1 MKYTDRYNNC
11 QLGSH
16 GWAMER
22 GRPRGFDIDTA
33 LDQALAVFWRDGF
46 QGASLAE
53 LTAAMGINKPSLYA
67 AFGDKEG
74 LYLKALDRYAQ
85 ATVQQSIEVLE
96 AGTSARRAVEDF
108 LRRSARNLVDPAL
121 PGGCFVVNGIA
132 AGQLSATPP
141 AVAAALRDAMCGSEA
156 PLRARLQRAQAA
168 GELPASADVD
178 ALATFFNAVVAGM
191 GVLAKGGARRAKLDT
206 VVDAALACWPLPDKR
221 ARPPDAVQR
230 SPAM

>member
-1 MKYTDRYNNC
+1 
-11 QLGSH
+11 
-16 GWAMER
+16 MER
-22 GRPRGFDIDTA
+22 GRPRSFDIDTA

-74 LYLKALDRYAQ
+74 LYLKALARYAL

-96 AGTSARRAVEDF
+96 AGSSARQAVEDF
-108 LRRSARNLVDPAL
+108 LRGSVRNLTDPAL

-132 AGQLSATPP
+132 DCQLSATPP
-141 AVAAALRDAMCGSEA
+141 AVAAALRDAMRGSEA
-156 PLRARLQRAQAA
+156 PLRARLQRAQAT

-191 GVLAKGGARRAKLDT
+191 GVLAKGGARRAKLNT
-206 VVDAALACWPLPDKR
+206 VVDAALACWPPPDK
-221 ARPPDAVQR
+221 
-230 SPAM
+230 PAKPTRR